1 MPAPEPLGSRPR
13 PQFHY
18 FYGSLGGT
26 EDGRGDGIAARGES
40 SAEQEHESLI
50 GEELVPTDHELDTP
64 NGSEQDLQHMVITN
78 GRNKRSSDA
87 SSSKPWFVFGA
98 KQSVGSAL
106 SNNGLGRFIGI
117 ILLTI
122 LMSALL
128 IIWFPHTAPPLTSSQ
143 AIYIPFPSVDRGD
156 YGDPVEGFI
165 NVNLFHPT
173 LLSDTEHRTFV
184 FAFPT
189 GAFWTNLV
197 VPPPT
202 EALSYPIVVY
212 PYAYKWSDA
221 ILQLSYPYA
230 HRLVTENSIQ
240 DPFAPDLTFSTQ
252 EEITERYVIKFDPLS
267 VTLRFSADAQT
278 KWESVLVQGSPYVT
292 LKYLSATPVIRALSI
307 FKSVECPGDDDENF
321 TDMFDDGD
329 TDSGDTNINSRR
341 RRLFGV
347 CSIDVSTVTTV
358 LRPCMCMYA
367 DDLPEKYVSILQGI
381 QRFVALRSAG
391 FK

>member
-13 PQFHY
+13 PQYHY
-18 FYGSLGGT
+18 FYGSLGST
-26 EDGRGDGIAARGES
+26 EGRGEDAVTRGES

-78 GRNKRSSDA
+78 GRHKKRTSDA
-87 SSSKPWFVFGA
+87 SSKPWFVFGA
-98 KQSVGSAL
+98 ASQSVGSTL
-106 SNNGLGRFIGI
+106 SKNNALGRFIGI

-143 AIYIPFPSVDRGD
+143 AIYIPFPSVDRGE

-173 LLSDTEHRTFV
+173 LLSDTQSRTFV

-202 EALSYPIVVY
+202 EALSYPVVVY
-212 PYAYKWSDA
+212 PYAYKWSDTV
-221 ILQLSYPYA
+221 LQLSYPSA

-329 TDSGDTNINSRR
+329 TGGGDSNINSRR

-347 CSIDVSTVTTV
+347 CSIDVSTITTV
-358 LRPCMCMYA
+358 WRPCMCVCM
-367 DDLPEKYVSILQGI
+367 
-381 QRFVALRSAG
+381 
-391 FK
+391 